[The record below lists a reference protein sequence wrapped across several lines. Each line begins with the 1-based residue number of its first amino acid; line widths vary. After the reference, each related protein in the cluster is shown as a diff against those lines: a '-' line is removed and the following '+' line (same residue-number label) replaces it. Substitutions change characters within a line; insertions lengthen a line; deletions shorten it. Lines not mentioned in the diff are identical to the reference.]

1 MWDGTSFIRSTL
13 KDIGLVLHLNH
24 ASLRCPA
31 PVPTHEHLRVIH
43 TNGVHEV
50 ALSYCGCSREI
61 PRDVQLIR
69 RGLYPSSQKRVRTCV
84 TFSLLRLLHILS
96 LTGKVPTYDMY
107 RSIER
112 LTNNTGIK
120 MPRSRYRPTMRCLNQ
135 WRHLKAL
142 KRGGRGHDPSGATGT
157 SNGELAVLCPSC
169 PHPGINLPEDWASAP
184 KEKQ

>member
-1 MWDGTSFIRSTL
+1 MWEGTSFVRSTL
-13 KDIGLVLHLNH
+13 KDIRLVLHLNH

-31 PVPTHEHLRVIH
+31 PIPTHEHFQVIH

-61 PRDVQLIR
+61 PRDIQLLR
-69 RGLYPSSQKRVRTCV
+69 RGLYPSTQKRVRMCV
-84 TFSLLRLLHILS
+84 TFSLLKLLHILS
-96 LTGKVPTYDMY
+96 LMGKVSAYDMY

-112 LTNNTGIK
+112 LTNNTGVN

-142 KRGGRGHDPSGATGT
+142 KRGGRGHDPSGIAGT
-157 SNGELAVLCPSC
+157 ADGELAVLCPSC
-169 PHPGINLPEDWASAP
+169 PYPGINLPEGWASVP
-184 KEKQ
+184 REKQ